1 MNRLATP
8 TQELLADDMVRTF
21 RIGATRVLGRHV
33 RLGAA
38 LDTVMRQHDYLDS
51 LSGLLG
57 ELMALSVVL
66 SHSIKYDGRF
76 TVQTKGD
83 GPVRMMVADISSAG
97 AIRGYADISG
107 EIPIMAELGDAPVPR
122 LLGAGYLAFTV
133 DQGPDTERYQ
143 GIVPLEGPTLSACA
157 HDYFRRSE
165 QIETGIVLACGRVD
179 GAWRASA
186 LMLQRLPEGRD
197 LPSGEEAQ
205 PLGDAA
211 FTDEEEEDDLW
222 RRSMIL
228 MSSVK
233 TDELLDPALNSDR
246 LLFRLFGAE
255 SVWAYP
261 PRGLAFG
268 CPCSRARAAGMLRGL
283 PRGEVEQLKL
293 DGQVEVTC
301 QFCNRT
307 QSFDDAALDAL
318 YAA

>member
-1 MNRLATP
+1 MPAETP
-8 TQELLADDMVRTF
+8 CDAPDMVRTF
-21 RIGATRVLGRHV
+21 RIGTTRVLGRHV

-38 LDTVMRQHDYLDS
+38 LDTVLRQHDYPDT

-57 ELMALSVVL
+57 ELMALSAAL
-66 SHSIKYDGRF
+66 ASSIKYDGRF

-83 GPVRMMVADISSAG
+83 GPVRMMVADMSSAG
-97 AIRGYADISG
+97 EIRGYADISG
-107 EIPIMAELGDAPVPR
+107 ELPSAADLSDAPVTR

-165 QIETGIVLACGRVD
+165 QIETGIVLSAGRVHD
-179 GAWRASA
+179 TWRASA

-197 LPSGEEAQ
+197 LPSGEDPR
-205 PLGDAA
+205 PLNPAILSD
-211 FTDEEEEDDLW
+211 DEEEEDLW

-233 TDELLDPALNSDR
+233 SEELLDPALDSDR

-255 SVWAYP
+255 SVWAYA
-261 PRGLAFG
+261 PRKLAFG

-283 PRGEVEQLKL
+283 PKAEVESLKL
-293 DGQVEVTC
+293 DGRIEVTC

-307 QSFDDAALDAL
+307 QSFDDTALDAL